1 LPIPLVF
8 AENTPEICPFPVP
21 PIVTTRPSLDI
32 APVFVKLISPALVII
47 LVADT
52 IVINPI

>member
-1 LPIPLVF
+1 VLE
-8 AENTPEICPFPVP
+8 ENTPEICPFPVP

-32 APVFVKLISPALVII
+32 APVFVKLILPALVII
-47 LVADT
+47 LVADA

>member
-1 LPIPLVF
+1 MVILVF
-8 AENTPEICPFPVP
+8 AENTPEICPFPEP

-32 APVFVKLISPALVII
+32 APVLVRLTSPALVII
-47 LVADT
+47 LVVEA